1 MPDFIFSNM
10 LSCYSTGIT
19 IQTAMI
25 VFSRILTVIREKV
38 EYLSKFYYFC
48 KKIANITISVAK

>member
-48 KKIANITISVAK
+48 GDFFNKIWKD